1 MGQFPSLSRRDFLGA
16 CRYLGGASLTLPL
29 LSHAQGLEPGDAAP
43 ALDLPG
49 APGRV
54 QLSNLK
60 GKVVYLDF
68 WASWCGPC
76 RKSFPWMNELQ
87 RKYADQGLVVV
98 GVNLDAKPDDAQA
111 FLQRTPA
118 EFRLAFDPQGE
129 SPRRFGVKGMP
140 TSFIIHRNG
149 QVAHKHTGFTDKTA
163 REAEEHIV
171 ALLKKTP

>member
-1 MGQFPSLSRRDFLGA
+1 MGHSLSFSRREFLSA
-16 CRYLGGASLTLPL
+16 CRYLGVASLTIPL
-29 LSHAQGLEPGDAAP
+29 LSHAQALEPGDAAP

-49 APGRV
+49 TPGRV
-54 QLSNLK
+54 VLSSLK

-98 GVNLDAKPDDAQA
+98 GVNLDAKQEDAQA

-118 EFRLAFDPQGE
+118 EFRIAFDPQGE
-129 SPRRFGVKGMP
+129 TPRRFGVKGMP
-140 TSFIIHRNG
+140 TSFLIHRNG
-149 QVAHKHTGFTDKTA
+149 QVVQKHTGFTDKTA

-171 ALLKKTP
+171 ALLKKAP

>member
-1 MGQFPSLSRRDFLGA
+1 MGPATLFSKRDFLGA
-16 CRYLGGASLTLPL
+16 CRHLLCASLAAPL
-29 LSHAQGLEPGDAAP
+29 WSHAQALEPGDAAP

-49 APGRV
+49 TPGRV
-54 QLSNLK
+54 LLSSLK

-98 GVNLDAKPDDAQA
+98 GVNLDAKPEDAQA

-118 EFRLAFDPQGE
+118 EFRIAFDPQGE
-129 SPRRFGVKGMP
+129 TPRRFGVKGMP
-140 TSFIIHRNG
+140 TSFLIQRNG

-163 REAEEHIV
+163 REVEEHLV
-171 ALLKKTP
+171 ALLKKAP